1 MTRIVKAM
9 QDDTLDTVAYREY
22 GDQSTLYL
30 AEILELNPSLHKVIL
45 ATHQPVLLPDYIQP
59 ATSETLKLWD

>member
-9 QDDTLDTVAYREY
+9 QDDTLDTLVYREY
-22 GDQSTLYL
+22 GDQSALYL
-30 AEILELNPSLHKVIL
+30 AEVLGLNPSLHQVIL

-59 ATSETLKLWD
+59 ATNETLKLWD